1 MFTCFLLTSIN
12 ATNLQVIQVAFILL
26 LNFPLVRLVHL
37 IELVPVSLLLLQN
50 LLVLT
55 LDLLHDHLSLLGDL
69 LLQVVLSEEVIQLL
83 QNGLGRNLDELGS
96 KEMERK
102 MNESTLTLVFSAT
115 GGLGGTSGALGG

>member
-69 LLQVVLSEEVIQLL
+69 LLQVVLREEVIQLL
-83 QNGLGRNLDELGS
+83 QNGLGRNFDQLGS

-102 MNESTLTLVFSAT
+102 MKLTNLDT
-115 GGLGGTSGALGG
+115 GLL